1 MGAQLRSVGPRL
13 RAPRQRCATTL
24 LHMTEPKKKRTGP
37 RGESRGSA
45 PRAGA
50 KAAPS
55 GAPSGGPSGGKGGAS
70 AGRKGAAD
78 DTDERMAQ
86 LAAPLRRV
94 LQRLPET
101 QRKVLELRM
110 GLIDGHPQEP
120 ADAARTLGMSLGELR
135 EIEARAFERIREV
148 IPLQQLQR
156 FLER

>member
-1 MGAQLRSVGPRL
+1 MAGP
-13 RAPRQRCATTL
+13 
-24 LHMTEPKKKRTGP
+24 EKRTGA
-37 RGESRGSA
+37 RGSS
-45 PRAGA
+45 R
-50 KAAPS
+50 
-55 GAPSGGPSGGKGGAS
+55 GGPSRAGSTGGPQ
-70 AGRKGAAD
+70 KGAKGSPAKGSPAKGKD
-78 DTDERMAQ
+78 AVDAEDERAAQ

-101 QRKVLELRM
+101 QRRVLELRM
-110 GLIDGHPQEP
+110 GLADGHPQDP

>member
-1 MGAQLRSVGPRL
+1 MAGD
-13 RAPRQRCATTL
+13 
-24 LHMTEPKKKRTGP
+24 PKRGGP
-37 RGESRGSA
+37 RGKQRGSSSRG
-45 PRAGA
+45 PDRAAGKPVA
-50 KAAPS
+50 AAPD
-55 GAPSGGPSGGKGGAS
+55 GV
-70 AGRKGAAD
+70 
-78 DTDERMAQ
+78 DERVAQ

-110 GLIDGHPQEP
+110 GLVDGHPQEP
-120 ADAARTLGMSLGELR
+120 ADAARTLGMSLAELR

>member
-1 MGAQLRSVGPRL
+1 MA
-13 RAPRQRCATTL
+13 
-24 LHMTEPKKKRTGP
+24 EPKKRTGA
-37 RGESRGSA
+37 RGSS
-45 PRAGA
+45 R
-50 KAAPS
+50 
-55 GAPSGGPSGGKGGAS
+55 GGPSRADATGGPQ
-70 AGRKGAAD
+70 KGAKGSAAKGSPAKGSPAKGKD
-78 DTDERMAQ
+78 AVDAEDERAAQ

-110 GLIDGHPQEP
+110 GLADGHPQDP

>member
-1 MGAQLRSVGPRL
+1 MAQPR
-13 RAPRQRCATTL
+13 
-24 LHMTEPKKKRTGP
+24 KRTGA
-37 RGESRGSA
+37 RGSS
-45 PRAGA
+45 R
-50 KAAPS
+50 
-55 GAPSGGPSGGKGGAS
+55 GGPSRAGSTGGPQKGAKGGA
-70 AGRKGAAD
+70 AKGSPAKSKDVVDAE
-78 DTDERMAQ
+78 DERAAQ

-110 GLIDGHPQEP
+110 GLADGHPQDP

>member
-1 MGAQLRSVGPRL
+1 MAERKKRAGSGGEPRGSDPRARTPGRPSVG
-13 RAPRQRCATTL
+13 
-24 LHMTEPKKKRTGP
+24 KKSEK
-37 RGESRGSA
+37 
-45 PRAGA
+45 
-50 KAAPS
+50 KVV
-55 GAPSGGPSGGKGGAS
+55 K
-70 AGRKGAAD
+70 KDAAD
-78 DTDERMAQ
+78 EAEERLAQ

-110 GLIDGHPQEP
+110 GLVDGHPQQP